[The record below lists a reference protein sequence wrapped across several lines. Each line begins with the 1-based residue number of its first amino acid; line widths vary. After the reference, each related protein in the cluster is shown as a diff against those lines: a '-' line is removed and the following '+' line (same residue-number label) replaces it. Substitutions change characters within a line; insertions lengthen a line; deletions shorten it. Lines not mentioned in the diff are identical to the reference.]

1 MPAAAVYPVSMT
13 GTTARRRH
21 SPAVYRRRRMVLLI
35 GILVIVAAV
44 WLFIAQPWAGTE
56 ADAKAPKTPDK
67 NQAESL
73 PVPSSGATEAVG
85 DANAGDAG
93 TTAGATDNATPT
105 PGATATALPCVASAV
120 SVEAVT
126 SADTYSG
133 DETPQFSI
141 KLTNNGPDCT
151 LNVGTSGQSF
161 SVTSGDDVWWR
172 STDCQAEPSDMVVTI
187 AAGQT
192 VSSAAPLAWDRTRSA
207 VGTCADET
215 RPRAPGGGASYTL
228 TVEIGGI
235 PSTQPKQFLL
245 Y

>member
-13 GTTARRRH
+13 GTTPRRRQ
-21 SPAVYRRRRMVLLI
+21 SPAVYRRRRIVLLV
-35 GILVIVAAV
+35 GLLVIAGVI
-44 WLFIAQPWAGTE
+44 WLLIAQPWAGA
-56 ADAKAPKTPDK
+56 ADEKATNDDTSTKQ
-67 NQAESL
+67 NQTQSL
-73 PVPSSGATEAVG
+73 PVPSSGAT
-85 DANAGDAG
+85 DAAGSTG
-93 TTAGATDNATPT
+93 GATDGAGTPT
-105 PGATATALPCVASAV
+105 PGATPTALPCVASDIAV
-120 SVEAVT
+120 QAVT

-133 DETPQFSI
+133 DDSPQFTI

-161 SVTSGDDVWWR
+161 TVTSGDDVWWR
-172 STDCQAEPSDMVVTI
+172 STDCQSEPSDMIVTI

-215 RPRAPGGGASYTL
+215 RPRAPGGGASYNL
-228 TVEIGGI
+228 SVEIGGI